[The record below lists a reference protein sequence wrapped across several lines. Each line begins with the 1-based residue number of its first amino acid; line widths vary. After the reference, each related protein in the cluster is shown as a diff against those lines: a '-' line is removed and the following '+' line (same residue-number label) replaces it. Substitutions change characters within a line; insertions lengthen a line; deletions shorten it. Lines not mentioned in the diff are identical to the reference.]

1 MYDDDVVFLQVS
13 LVQSNLFLSRLL
25 INLTNNKVSIYT
37 LSIGKKASGVNGNV
51 QYDKNQ
57 LFEPPLIF
65 RL

>member
-37 LSIGKKASGVNGNV
+37 LSIGKKASGVNGN
-51 QYDKNQ
+51 KS
-57 LFEPPLIF
+57 I
-65 RL
+65 